1 MGLKPM
7 PLKRTQK
14 ATRFALI
21 LAAVGMFK
29 VSAAALFVGTF
40 LTLFALAPSTERAD
54 ARVFLGIGPLFLLG
68 GVVSGVLAFRAWR
81 SRRPAI
87 RAADG

>member
-1 MGLKPM
+1 M
-7 PLKRTQK
+7 PLNRTQK

-40 LTLFALAPSTERAD
+40 LTLFALAPSTEKAD
-54 ARVFLGIGPLFLLG
+54 AHVFLGIGPAFLLG
-68 GVVSGVLAFRAWR
+68 AVVSGLLALRAWR
-81 SRRPAI
+81 SRRPSN
-87 RAADG
+87 RAAEG